1 MKRLRGIRRLWLA
14 GVVAAASLTPGTGAA
29 GVSWKIYRNGA
40 AGFAINYP
48 AGWTAHVRRQA
59 GSNLDVVFLGTGQ
72 SSGVNMAVRPPL
84 PRYTTEPNDN
94 ADTSCHHIA
103 ARGVTGMYCLIAP
116 SSTAITTFVTR
127 YRAYRVTASLHRVNR
142 ATYRAMVRS
151 FRLLP

>member
-29 GVSWKIYRNGA
+29 GVSWKTYRNGA

-59 GSNLDVVFLGTGQ
+59 GSNLDVVFLVPGQ

-94 ADTSCHHIA
+94 PDTSCHGIA
-103 ARGVTGMYCLIAP
+103 ARGIRGMYCLIAP

-127 YRAYRVTASLHRVNR
+127 SRAYRVTASLHQVNR

-151 FRLLP
+151 FRLLS